1 MACKERIHKLV
12 DVQIAQ
18 KQMIMET
25 WVEKENVLQGQAPRR
40 YLNLNH

>member
-1 MACKERIHKLV
+1 MDDVQPHSNKMACKERIHKLV

-25 WVEKENVLQGQAPRR
+25 
-40 YLNLNH
+40 